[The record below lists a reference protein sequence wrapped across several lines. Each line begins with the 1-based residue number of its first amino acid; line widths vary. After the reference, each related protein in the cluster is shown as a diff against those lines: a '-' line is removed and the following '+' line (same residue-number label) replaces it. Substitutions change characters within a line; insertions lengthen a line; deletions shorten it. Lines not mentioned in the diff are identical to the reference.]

1 MIRHFVELY
10 RIAIEHRYYANSQ
23 GRDIVLSPT
32 PSTIGLMQQYDLQ
45 WGKRGDQFVM
55 LFAKESDL
63 RPKIT
68 RIEPN
73 QALCFFLNSHDPHFM
88 NFTDIS
94 FFQPKQQILYFD
106 NGKTSQSSSIA
117 QLDLVSNQDLL
128 PVYGSRFEV
137 KLSSGAIVALLDARQ
152 QIIAQAGQGDPKDL
166 PWQVEEN
173 ATSAQ
178 IDLRSFSPGKY
189 GLQTASGHI
198 DWFYCAEPE
207 RQLHHYGIVV
217 IYLDEA
223 SIQGAYSTESKAS
236 VETFKI
242 VFEARSTLWRYY
254 VINRSELAFDQLQ
267 VTNVG
272 NEGFEVAE
280 PRVLRSGTQTAI
292 PVFSKTPL
300 KLQEQQQLKPK
311 LNLIQQK
318 NNNVFTTNSTQ
329 VDLPTP
335 DVQAITPERPADDPN
350 AERVIYSDM
359 YIYL

>member
-10 RIAIEHRYYANSQ
+10 RIAIEHRYYANNQ
-23 GRDIVLSPT
+23 GRDVVLSPT
-32 PSTIGLMQQYDLQ
+32 PATLRLMQQYDLQ

-55 LFAKESDL
+55 LFARESGL

-68 RIEPN
+68 TIEPN
-73 QALCFFLNSHDPHFM
+73 QALCFFLYSHDPNFM

-94 FFQPKQQILYFD
+94 FFHPKQQILYFD
-106 NGKTSQSSSIA
+106 NTKTSGSSSIA
-117 QLDLVSNQDLL
+117 QLDIVSNQDLL

-137 KLSSGAIVALLDARQ
+137 KLSSGDIVALLDARQ

-166 PWQVEEN
+166 PWRVEEN
-173 ATSAQ
+173 APSTQ
-178 IDLRSFSPGKY
+178 VDLRSFSPGKY

-223 SIQGAYSTESKAS
+223 SIQGANSTESKAS
-236 VETFKI
+236 VDPFKI

-272 NEGFEVAE
+272 KEAFEVAE
-280 PRVLRSGTQTAI
+280 PRALRSGTQKAI

-300 KLQEQQQLKPK
+300 KLQERQQLKPK
-311 LNLIQQK
+311 LSLIQQK
-318 NNNVFTTNSTQ
+318 NNNEFTTSPTQ
-329 VDLPTP
+329 FDLPTP
-335 DVQAITPERPADDPN
+335 DVQSITPEQPVDEPN
-350 AERVIYSDM
+350 AEQVIYSDM
-359 YIYL
+359 YI